1 MRAAA
6 SRDAPRVPSGSRRA
20 GAAGAPVS
28 SPPAPCAVAA
38 AFAQYAAAVQARA
51 PQLAAA
57 LDFYVAELGAGP
69 IGMVLELDGDG
80 AAVVVAELRR
90 DAAGRPLQALATGLI
105 AQGDELLAVNGAPL
119 ERAAGGALGAL
130 EAVASAFKATR
141 PITLLFRRRRP
152 PRAAAEPDT
161 LPEHAVVVGSRA
173 GGSTLAEQPRA
184 ALPHERPPLGE
195 NAAPALA
202 LAGAPALAGAKA

>member
-1 MRAAA
+1 M
-6 SRDAPRVPSGSRRA
+6 PSGRRA
-20 GAAGAPVS
+20 GAAGTPVS
-28 SPPAPCAVAA
+28 SAPAPCAVAA
-38 AFAQYAAAVQARA
+38 AFSLYAAAVQARA

-57 LDFYVAELGAGP
+57 LDCYVAELGAGP

-130 EAVASAFKATR
+130 EAVASAFKATPR

-161 LPEHAVVVGSRA
+161 PPERAVAVGSRA
-173 GGSTLAEQPRA
+173 GGSTLAEHRHWQEPPQA
-184 ALPHERPPLGE
+184 ALASPRERPPHGE
-195 NAAPALA
+195 SAAPALA
-202 LAGAPALAGAKA
+202 LAGAPARAGAKA

>member
-1 MRAAA
+1 M
-6 SRDAPRVPSGSRRA
+6 PSGSRRA
-20 GAAGAPVS
+20 GAAGTPVS
-28 SPPAPCAVAA
+28 SAPAPCAVAA

-57 LDFYVAELGAGP
+57 LDCYVAELGVGP

-130 EAVASAFKATR
+130 EAVASAFKATPR
-141 PITLLFRRRRP
+141 PITLLLRRRRP
-152 PRAAAEPDT
+152 PRAAAELDT
-161 LPEHAVVVGSRA
+161 PPERAVAVGSRA
-173 GGSTLAEQPRA
+173 GGSTLAEHRQEPPKARA
-184 ALPHERPPLGE
+184 ASPRERPPLGE
-195 NAAPALA
+195 SAAPALA